1 MINWIIK
8 NKEWIFS
15 GIGVAIITG
24 ILSIFFKKLKLIQS
38 IKIKKNIIHRKNITN
53 KISSE
58 KQIQDSQ
65 ISNKNFI
72 EEGYTILKVISESE
86 YGTIYKVSDL
96 HGDMYIIKKM
106 KSGLCS
112 ITVQNKL
119 IQIFNQHLVSP
130 IKIWEKNGNFYEK
143 VPYIEG
149 WRISEILDQND
160 FGLDGAFLAKFIDE
174 ISDAIKMLHDSG
186 IIHRDIHPDNI
197 IFARESKM
205 FKLIDCSF
213 AIQLD
218 VPNQIPVGRRG
229 YSDKLQLSGKANF
242 GTDLYSFGATLYY
255 VVYKKSLPPFEERKS
270 SPQTIEFPDAPERDR
285 LPLGLNKLLST
296 TIEKRYESINE
307 FLNDIKSKIPISEQN
322 SISGMLRLPDENY
335 ILLGRLFTDY
345 LERDSFFNF
354 AREQTSLKPTLSMLT
369 KDFYDYLTN

>member
-1 MINWIIK
+1 
-8 NKEWIFS
+8 
-15 GIGVAIITG
+15 
-24 ILSIFFKKLKLIQS
+24 
-38 IKIKKNIIHRKNITN
+38 
-53 KISSE
+53 
-58 KQIQDSQ
+58 
-65 ISNKNFI
+65 
-72 EEGYTILKVISESE
+72 
-86 YGTIYKVSDL
+86 
-96 HGDMYIIKKM
+96 MYIIKKM

-149 WRISEILDQND
+149 WLISEILDQND
-160 FGLDGAFLAKFIDE
+160 FGLNGAFLAKFIDE

-255 VVYKKSLPPFEERKS
+255 VVYKEAEFCKMYNHRILILCFFISIGNGDFT
-270 SPQTIEFPDAPERDR
+270 SPQVFQGKSIFILVYTE
-285 LPLGLNKLLST
+285 KLTFS
-296 TIEKRYESINE
+296 
-307 FLNDIKSKIPISEQN
+307 
-322 SISGMLRLPDENY
+322 
-335 ILLGRLFTDY
+335 LLHTH
-345 LERDSFFNF
+345 
-354 AREQTSLKPTLSMLT
+354 
-369 KDFYDYLTN
+369 